1 MELDHHWLA
10 LVACKT
16 AKILDKAI
24 IVSSSIFNV
33 YQTTL
38 SLNAKFNL
46 ANEMDPY
53 ILQVPRK
60 ISCYQKKLLSLI
72 IKWLTVNEIKP

>member
-1 MELDHHWLA
+1 MVRKRQETQISMELDYHWLA

-46 ANEMDPY
+46 A
-53 ILQVPRK
+53 K
-60 ISCYQKKLLSLI
+60 
-72 IKWLTVNEIKP
+72 